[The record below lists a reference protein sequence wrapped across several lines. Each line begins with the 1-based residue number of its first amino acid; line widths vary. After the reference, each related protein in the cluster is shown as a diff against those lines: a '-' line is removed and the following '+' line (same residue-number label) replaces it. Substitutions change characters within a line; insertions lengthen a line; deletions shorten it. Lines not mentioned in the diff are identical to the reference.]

1 MGEVFPCC
9 YTLADRY
16 PKDLNSPY
24 AKDINS
30 IKWLNINDMPLHEIL
45 ESNTLTDPMDKRF
58 KICEVTCGEV

>member
-9 YTLADRY
+9 YTLSDRY
-16 PKDLNSPY
+16 PRYVDSPY
-24 AKDINS
+24 AKNVNS

-45 ESNTLTDPMDKRF
+45 ESNTLTDPKDKRF